1 MLESDSISLGKVFI
15 KVLPM
20 LARMR
25 LRGDDATAVNNS
37 TRWYYRSIV
46 SPSGVIPEMPKAL
59 SGIIASADACCD
71 PG

>member
-25 LRGDDATAVNNS
+25 EGGDDAAVCFDANLHQ
-37 TRWYYRSIV
+37 RIRFKARSIFTQ
-46 SPSGVIPEMPKAL
+46 PAENAKRH
-59 SGIIASADACCD
+59 SAGQTDHQ
-71 PG
+71 